1 MNFLSRARPRQSHHH
16 ERLLFSVDVL
26 PFFSLLSHCIADFV
40 AMNVAVGKYLF
51 CCYCLSGLFVVV
63 VVINTAQKVLQ
74 AQPRPEISYHPHKA
88 FGATSVSDGIIY
100 H

>member
-1 MNFLSRARPRQSHHH
+1 MKYCFV
-16 ERLLFSVDVL
+16 SVDVL

-63 VVINTAQKVLQ
+63 VVINTAQKVLL
-74 AQPRPEISYHPHKA
+74 AEPSPHIA
-88 FGATSVSDGIIY
+88 FGATSVSDSIIY